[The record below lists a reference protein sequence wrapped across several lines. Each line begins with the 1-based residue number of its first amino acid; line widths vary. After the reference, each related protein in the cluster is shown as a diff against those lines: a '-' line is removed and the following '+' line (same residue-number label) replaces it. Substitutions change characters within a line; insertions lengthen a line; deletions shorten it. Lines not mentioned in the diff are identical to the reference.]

1 MSLGL
6 LALIASI
13 PLLTILVLV
22 VGFRIPTTK
31 AMPIAFVITLCLA
44 LFVWQT
50 PLNYIGAA
58 IIKGMGS
65 ATEILLIIFGA
76 LVLLFTLREAG
87 ALAAINKGFKSI
99 SEDRRVQVILISWFM
114 GAFIEGVAGFGT
126 PVALLSPLL
135 VSLGFPALAAVLVS
149 LIANTSAI
157 SFGAVGIAVNF
168 GIGGPLNT
176 PDVHQALAHAGMN
189 YPQFIFAVNE
199 WTAVLHG
206 VMGIFVP
213 LLAVSMMTKFFGK
226 NKSFRDGLRIW
237 PFALFAGGVYAVTFV
252 TTSFLLGPEFP
263 SLFAGIV
270 GLAVVVPAAK
280 AGFLIPK
287 EKWDFPERSSWEQQW
302 IGTATFDT
310 DETVSAM
317 PLWKAWLPYA
327 GVGML
332 LIISRID
339 ALPVKAFIK
348 EFTIPLN
355 NFFGTDIKSKIE
367 LLYNPGLFPF
377 LLITLL
383 AIPFFKMTRANIASA
398 WKEAAM
404 KMKDPVIALL
414 FTVPMVELM
423 QVGHSPQGW
432 ANMPITIA
440 QYVSQFVQ
448 GAWPLVAPFVGALGI
463 FIGGSNTVSN
473 MLFGTFQYS
482 VADRLGIS
490 HIIILS
496 EQTVGGAFGVLVCIF
511 KIIAASATVGL
522 SNVEGVLIRKN
533 LLPLLIYG
541 LVVGITSMLLIYWIV
556 PGLF

>member
-13 PLLTILVLV
+13 PLLTILTLV
-22 VGFRIPTTK
+22 VLFRVPTTK
-31 AMPIAFVITLCLA
+31 AMPAAFAVTLGLA
-44 LFVWQT
+44 VFVWHT
-50 PLNYIGAA
+50 PLTYIGAA
-58 IIKGMGS
+58 IIKGACS
-65 ATEILLIIFGA
+65 AAEILFIIFGA
-76 LVLLFTLREAG
+76 LALLFTLREAG

-149 LIANTSAI
+149 LIANTSSI

-176 PDVHQALAHAGMN
+176 PEVHQALDRAGMT
-189 YPQFIFAVNE
+189 YQQFIFGVNE

-206 VMGIFVP
+206 IMGIFVP

-226 NKSFRDGLRIW
+226 KKSFREGLRIW
-237 PFALFAGGVYAVTFV
+237 PFALFAGSVYAAAFI
-252 TTSFLLGPEFP
+252 TTSVFLGPEFP

-270 GLAVVVPAAK
+270 GLLVVVPAAK

-287 EKWDFPERSSWEQQW
+287 EKWDFPERSSWEQGW
-302 IGTATFDT
+302 IGTATFT
-310 DETVSAM
+310 SDESIPTM

-327 GVGML
+327 AVGML
-332 LIISRID
+332 LIVSRID
-339 ALPVKAFIK
+339 ALPIKAFIK
-348 EFTIPLN
+348 EFTIPMN
-355 NFFGTDIKSKIE
+355 DFFGTDIKSKIE

-377 LLITLL
+377 LLVTLL
-383 AIPFFKMTRANIASA
+383 AIPFFKMSRSGVFRA
-398 WKEAAM
+398 WKEAGT
-404 KMKDPVIALL
+404 KIIDPVIALL

-440 QYVSQFVQ
+440 QFVSQFVQ

-496 EQTVGGAFGVLVCIF
+496 EQTVGGAFGVLICIF

-533 LLPLLIYG
+533 ILPLLIYG
-541 LVVGITSMLLIYWIV
+541 LVVGITGMILVYWII